1 MKEVILLKYGE
12 IILKGL
18 NRPVF
23 EDILT
28 KNIKRSLYKL
38 GHFSLTRAQSTICVD
53 GDETFDIDQAVIRL
67 QKVFGIISVAR
78 AYVVKKD
85 MASIRLAA
93 VEYLKETLG
102 QIKTFKVD
110 ARRSDK
116 RFEMTSPQITADIGG
131 YLLEAFSHLKV
142 DLHSPE
148 VVVMVEI
155 RDFAAYIH
163 AGSLRGAGGMPAG
176 SNGRA
181 ALLISGGLDSPVA
194 GYMLAKR
201 GVELFAVHFFSPPYT
216 SERAKLKVLD
226 LLQVVSV
233 YSGKISCFIVPFTKI
248 QEAIKTNC
256 PEDLFT
262 IIMRR
267 FMMKIVSVIAE
278 RESCS
283 ALITGE
289 SLGQVASQTM
299 DGIACTDAVCE
310 MPVFRPL
317 IGMDKEEIVQI
328 SRKIG
333 TYDISIQPFEDCCTV
348 FTPRHPRTKPKL
360 NFVELAESNFDF
372 TKLLEEA
379 VEGTEQIS
387 IG

>member
-67 QKVFGIISVAR
+67 QKVFGIISIAR
-78 AYVVKKD
+78 ACVVKKD
-85 MASIRLAA
+85 MAEIRLVA

-102 QIKTFKVD
+102 QVKTFKVD

-131 YLLEAFSHLKV
+131 YLLEAFSHLNV

-148 VVVMVEI
+148 VIVMVEI

-201 GVELFAVHFFSPPYT
+201 GVSLFAVHFFSPPYT

-267 FMMKIVSVIAE
+267 FMMKIASVIAE

-360 NFVELAESNFDF
+360 KFVELAESNFDF

-379 VEGTEQIS
+379 VEGTEQIN